1 MNLWLRNIK
10 LSRKLI
16 GEKLSQL
23 LEPIAAW
30 FSSFGLPE
38 VITHWG
44 HPVMMGTVIFVM
56 GGYVAYAGWQS
67 RLNPDAEI
75 AAKNRTDHRKLAPW
89 MFLFLAL
96 GYTGGILSL
105 VMHKHPLLE
114 SPHFLTGSIA
124 LLLLATNGMISL
136 FGFGGSQ
143 KETLRSV
150 HAYLGAGIMV
160 LLIVHT
166 AFGLSLGFS
175 LS

>member
-1 MNLWLRNIK
+1 M
-10 LSRKLI
+10 

-75 AAKNRTDHRKLAPW
+75 AAKNRTDHR
-89 MFLFLAL
+89 
-96 GYTGGILSL
+96 
-105 VMHKHPLLE
+105 
-114 SPHFLTGSIA
+114 
-124 LLLLATNGMISL
+124 
-136 FGFGGSQ
+136 
-143 KETLRSV
+143 
-150 HAYLGAGIMV
+150 
-160 LLIVHT
+160 
-166 AFGLSLGFS
+166 
-175 LS
+175 

>member
-1 MNLWLRNIK
+1 M
-10 LSRKLI
+10 

-23 LEPIAAW
+23 LTPIAAW
-30 FSSFGLPE
+30 FNSFGMPE
-38 VITHWG
+38 VIVHWG

-67 RLNPDAEI
+67 RLNPDPAI
-75 AAKNRTDHRKLAPW
+75 ADKNRTDHRKLAPW
-89 MFLFLAL
+89 MFLFLTL

-105 VMHKHPLLE
+105 VMHDHPLLE

-124 LLLLATNGMISL
+124 LLLLAINGMFST

-143 KETLRSV
+143 KETFRSV
-150 HAYLGAGIMV
+150 HAYLGAGIMI
-160 LLIVHT
+160 LFLVHT